1 MELIEVNQ
9 RNNIPAHIG
18 EIIQEVVDEIE
29 IEPSDSPF
37 IEANTVATNLEDISH
52 NHIIPVFIK
61 DNEPVIS
68 HAEFISSALYS
79 VSKLFQGET
88 ILKPNIRLSHP
99 IKGRIPEAKNKA
111 AKDLLEHE
119 KTLYYE
125 RMAFVVEI
133 PTIFTEVAGN
143 RLNLTVGGVK
153 AYNLDNLYNR
163 SGGDQHFKFF
173 IGFENKVCTNL
184 SVTTDGYLANLKVK
198 NPDMLRNSMMSLIQD
213 FNVIKLGERLQSFNE
228 YELTEQQFATLIGR
242 CRMYR
247 YLPDNLK
254 QEISELTF
262 GENQINTI
270 CNDYY
275 RDKYFCRSQKGS
287 INLWNLYNLFTG
299 ANKSSYIDS
308 FLDRSVNAFQLAT
321 ELQIAL
327 QNKADC
333 WYLN

>member
-1 MELIEVNQ
+1 MELIEANQ
-9 RNNIPAHIG
+9 KNHIPAHVG
-18 EIIQEVVDEIE
+18 EVIQEVMDEIE
-29 IEPSDSPF
+29 IEPVSSPF
-37 IEANTVATNLEDISH
+37 IEANTVTGNLQDINR

-68 HAEFISSALYS
+68 HAEFISSALNTIS
-79 VSKLFQGET
+79 EVFHGET

-99 IKGRIPEAKNKA
+99 IKGRIPEAKNKPA
-111 AKDLLEHE
+111 IDLLEHE

-133 PTIFTEVAGN
+133 PTITTEVAGN
-143 RLNLTVGGVK
+143 KLNLTVGGVK
-153 AYNLDNLYNR
+153 AYNLDNLYNK
-163 SGGDQHFKFF
+163 SGSDQHFKFF

-184 SVTTDGYLANLKVK
+184 SVTTDGYLASLKVK
-198 NPDMLRNSMMSLIQD
+198 NLDMLRNSMISLLKD
-213 FNVIKLGERLQSFNE
+213 FNAVKLGEQLQSFSQ

-247 YLPDNLK
+247 YLPDNIK
-254 QEISELTF
+254 QQIPELMF
-262 GENQINTI
+262 GESQVNAI

-275 RDKYFCRSQKGS
+275 RDKFFSRSNSGS

-308 FLDRSVNAFQLAT
+308 FLDRSVNAYQLAT
-321 ELQIAL
+321 ELQTAI
-327 QNKADC
+327 QNKSEC

>member
-1 MELIEVNQ
+1 MELIEINQ
-9 RNNIPAHIG
+9 KNHIPAHVG
-18 EIIQEVVDEIE
+18 EVIQEVMDEIE
-29 IEPSDSPF
+29 IEPVSSPF
-37 IEANTVATNLEDISH
+37 IEANTVTGNLQDINR

-68 HAEFISSALYS
+68 HAEFISSALNTIAEI
-79 VSKLFQGET
+79 FHGET

-99 IKGRIPEAKNKA
+99 IKGRIPEAKNKPA
-111 AKDLLEHE
+111 IDLLEHE

-133 PTIFTEVAGN
+133 PTITTEVAGN
-143 RLNLTVGGVK
+143 KLNLTVGGVK
-153 AYNLDNLYNR
+153 AYNLDNLYNK
-163 SGGDQHFKFF
+163 SGSDQHFKFF

-184 SVTTDGYLANLKVK
+184 SVTTDGYLASLKVK
-198 NPDMLRNSMMSLIQD
+198 NLDMLRNSMMSLVKD
-213 FNVIKLGERLQSFNE
+213 FNAVKLGEQLQSFSQ

-254 QEISELTF
+254 QQIPELMF
-262 GENQINTI
+262 GESQVNAI

-275 RDKYFCRSQKGS
+275 RDKFFSRGNSGS
-287 INLWNLYNLFTG
+287 INLWNLYNLFTE

-321 ELQIAL
+321 ELQTAI
-327 QNKADC
+327 QNKTEC

>member
-1 MELIEVNQ
+1 MELLQLQHNDGIAPTV
-9 RNNIPAHIG
+9 G
-18 EIIQEVVDEIE
+18 EIIEEVIDEIE
-29 IEPSDSPF
+29 IEPAASPF
-37 IEANTVATNLEDISH
+37 IEANTVQATLQDVNR
-52 NHIIPVFIK
+52 NHIIPVWVK

-68 HAEFISSALYS
+68 HAEFISSTLNTIS
-79 VSKLFQGET
+79 EVFHGET
-88 ILKPNIRLSHP
+88 VLKPNIRLSHP

-111 AKDLLEHE
+111 AIDLLEHE

-133 PTIFTEVAGN
+133 PSITTDVGGN
-143 RLNLTVGGVK
+143 KLNLTVGGVK

-163 SGGDQHFKFF
+163 SGADQHFKFF

-198 NPDMLRNSMMSLIQD
+198 NLDMLRYSMMSLLKD
-213 FNVIKLGERLQSFNE
+213 FNAVKLSEQLQSFSQ
-228 YELTEQQFATLIGR
+228 YELTEHQFATLIGR

-247 YLPDNLK
+247 HLPDNLK
-254 QEISELTF
+254 QEIPELMF
-262 GENQINTI
+262 GESQVNAI

-275 RDKYFCRSQKGS
+275 RDKYFCRSQSGN

-308 FLDRSVNAFQLAT
+308 FLDRSVNAHQLT
-321 ELQIAL
+321 VELQSAIM
-327 QNKADC
+327 NRSDC

>member
-1 MELIEVNQ
+1 MELLQTSHKNQIPPSVGEVIE
-9 RNNIPAHIG
+9 
-18 EIIQEVVDEIE
+18 EIIDDIE
-29 IEPSDSPF
+29 IEPLPSPF
-37 IEANTVATNLEDISH
+37 IEANTINASLQDINR

-68 HAEFISSALYS
+68 HAEFISSTLNTIS
-79 VSKLFQGET
+79 EIFHGET

-99 IKGRIPEAKNKA
+99 IKGRIPEAKNKPA
-111 AKDLLEHE
+111 IELLEHE

-133 PTIFTEVAGN
+133 PTISTLVGGN
-143 RLNLTVGGVK
+143 KLNLTVGGVK
-153 AYNLDNLYNR
+153 AYNLDNLYNK
-163 SGGDQHFKFF
+163 SGADQHFKFF

-198 NPDMLRNSMMSLIQD
+198 NLDMLRGSMMSLLKD
-213 FNVIKLGERLQSFNE
+213 FNAVKLADQLQSFSR

-247 YLPDNLK
+247 YLPENLK
-254 QEISELTF
+254 HEIQELMF
-262 GENQINTI
+262 GESQINSV
-270 CNDYY
+270 CHDYY
-275 RDKYFCRSQKGS
+275 SDNSFCSNPDGS
-287 INLWNLYNLFTG
+287 INLWKLYNLFTG

-321 ELQIAL
+321 ELQSAL
-327 QNKADC
+327 EHKSDC

>member
-1 MELIEVNQ
+1 MELLQI
-9 RNNIPAHIG
+9 NNKNHIPASVG
-18 EIIQEVVDEIE
+18 EVIEEVVDEIE
-29 IEPSDSPF
+29 IEPAPTPF
-37 IEANTVATNLEDISH
+37 IEANTIVGHLQDINR

-68 HAEFISSALYS
+68 HAEFISSALNT
-79 VSKLFQGET
+79 VAEIFHGET

-99 IKGRIPEAKNKA
+99 IKGRIPEAKHKPA
-111 AKDLLEHE
+111 IELLEHE

-133 PTIFTEVAGN
+133 PSISTDVAGN
-143 RLNLTVGGVK
+143 KLNLTVGGVK

-163 SGGDQHFKFF
+163 SGTDQHFKFF

-198 NPDMLRNSMMSLIQD
+198 NLDMLRMSMMSLLKD
-213 FNVIKLGERLQSFNE
+213 FNAVKLGEQLQQFSN
-228 YELTEQQFATLIGR
+228 YELKETQFASLVGR

-247 YLPDNLK
+247 YLPDNIK
-254 QEISELTF
+254 QLVPELMF
-262 GENQINTI
+262 GESQINAI

-287 INLWNLYNLFTG
+287 INLWSLYNLFTG
-299 ANKSSYIDS
+299 SNKSSYIDT
-308 FLDRSVNAFQLAT
+308 FLDRSVNAFNLAV
-321 ELQIAL
+321 ELKGAL
-327 QNKADC
+327 ENRSDC